1 MGNCQIRFELVHFKS
16 SQVIPVSSCNKWVS
30 RTVALIA
37 FINGYF
43 LTSQQLYE
51 VLTTTSGS
59 LFGILITTLGFLVAG
74 YTIFCTVI
82 PIDLQKQ
89 MSSSFDKDTG
99 LSYFNL
105 FHFLFLRVF
114 FYFVVFSGFLFLV
127 NFFQGSTGLIFLL
140 IENHC
145 FFFMINLI
153 GYTFIAGMTIFI
165 LMELM
170 SFIFNIFESVR
181 TTLYWENGKDNQK

>member
-1 MGNCQIRFELVHFKS
+1 MEFFKEKNLWHIFKS
-16 SQVIPVSSCNKWVS
+16 SQVIPISPSNKWIS
-30 RTVALIA
+30 RLVALIA

-43 LTSQQLYE
+43 LTSQELY
-51 VLTTTSGS
+51 VAVTTNSAT

-82 PIDLQKQ
+82 LIDLQKQ
-89 MSSSFDKDTG
+89 MSSAIDKDTG

-105 FHFLFLRVF
+105 FDFLILKVF
-114 FYFVVFSGFLFLV
+114 FYFVVYSGFLFLI
-127 NFFQGSTGLIFLL
+127 NFFGGSTGLIFFF
-140 IENHC
+140 IENSC
-145 FFFMINLI
+145 FYFILNLL
-153 GYTFIAGMTIFI
+153 GYTLIAGITVFI

-181 TTLYWENGKDNQK
+181 TTLYWEKGKDK

>member
-1 MGNCQIRFELVHFKS
+1 MEFFKEKNLWHIFKS
-16 SQVIPVSSCNKWVS
+16 SQVIPISNYNKWIS
-30 RTVALIA
+30 RIVALIA

-43 LTSQQLYE
+43 LTSNQLYL
-51 VLTTTSGS
+51 VVTTTSGT
-59 LFGILITTLGFLVAG
+59 LFGVLITTLGFLVAG

-82 PIDLQKQ
+82 PIDLQKE
-89 MSSSFDKDTG
+89 MSEAVDDDTG

-114 FYFVVFSGFLFLV
+114 FYFVAFSGFLFLI
-127 NFFQGSTGLIFLL
+127 NFFQGSSGLIFFL
-140 IENHC
+140 IDNHC
-145 FFFMINLI
+145 FYFMINLLA
-153 GYTFIAGMTIFI
+153 YTLIAGITIFI

-181 TTLYWENGKDNQK
+181 TTLHWEKGKD